1 MPQHGGCK
9 KKKKKKMGNDF
20 NFDVNFDVLRS
31 KFILKKQQI
40 KMFAALPPI
49 FVTGLNLNFDLRR
62 RKNTD
67 FKHSEGD

>member
-9 KKKKKKMGNDF
+9 KKKKKKLGNEF
-20 NFDVNFDVLRS
+20 NFDFNFDVLRS

>member
-1 MPQHGGCK
+1 MPQHGGC

-49 FVTGLNLNFDLRR
+49 FVTSLNLNFDLRR

>member
-1 MPQHGGCK
+1 MPQHGGC
-9 KKKKKKMGNDF
+9 KKKKKMGNDF

-49 FVTGLNLNFDLRR
+49 FVTSLNLNFDLRR

>member
-1 MPQHGGCK
+1 
-9 KKKKKKMGNDF
+9 
-20 NFDVNFDVLRS
+20 
-31 KFILKKQQI
+31 
-40 KMFAALPPI
+40 MFAALPPI